1 MTGFLIAE
9 ESIKDRRTLSTQS
22 ITCQLLLSTSQSISL
37 LLSSSSFPSII
48 DSIPIPFSIPFSSS
62 FPSFYLDST
71 QFSIPSDSIS
81 NLISR
86 PQGLPQDLFQD
97 FLQDIIFNPT
107 PDYSNSSSIPQHL
120 ICSSDE
126 FLLPIC
132 ITNTP
137 NCVLSEPIATYIAAK
152 KKYKPVH
159 LKVKPVIGEL
169 PDKFRIIRNI
179 IGNPL
184 KDLLTLPTNSPWFR
198 PTGCYTKECKEAFD
212 TINDGFLWPSKRH
225 LLHYF
230 MMIHNDA
237 FAWQTSERGHFV
249 GSTVSSHC

>member
-1 MTGFLIAE
+1 
-9 ESIKDRRTLSTQS
+9 
-22 ITCQLLLSTSQSISL
+22 
-37 LLSSSSFPSII
+37 
-48 DSIPIPFSIPFSSS
+48 
-62 FPSFYLDST
+62 
-71 QFSIPSDSIS
+71 
-81 NLISR
+81 LISR

-97 FLQDIIFNPT
+97 FLQDIVCDST

-120 ICSSDE
+120 IRSSDE

-137 NCVLSEPIATYIAAK
+137 NRIFSEPIATYIAAK

-184 KDLLTLPTNSPWFR
+184 KDLPTLPTNP
-198 PTGCYTKECKEAFD
+198 P
-212 TINDGFLWPSKRH
+212 
-225 LLHYF
+225 
-230 MMIHNDA
+230 
-237 FAWQTSERGHFV
+237 
-249 GSTVSSHC
+249 